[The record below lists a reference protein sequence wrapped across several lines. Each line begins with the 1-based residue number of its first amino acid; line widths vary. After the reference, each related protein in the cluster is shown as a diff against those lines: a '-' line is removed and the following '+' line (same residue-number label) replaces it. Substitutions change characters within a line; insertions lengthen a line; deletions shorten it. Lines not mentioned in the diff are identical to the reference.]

1 MMTFNIAEEH
11 VLTEVDRRFTET
23 LEFLRTLVRQP
34 SVLGHER
41 GVQDLVFARLS
52 QLGLSP
58 EMWDLNL
65 HALRAHPSFG
75 PLDLTYHNRPNVTA
89 VWPAAMPGGKSL
101 VLNGHIDVVSPE
113 PLANWTHGP
122 WEAIVEGDWLYG
134 RGAGDMKAGL
144 AAMLLAV
151 EAIRAANVSL
161 KGDVILES
169 VIEEECT
176 GNGTLAC
183 CLRGLRGDAALVPE
197 PHGLEATL
205 ATLGIIWFRVRTR
218 GRASHAQAADL
229 AVNAIEKMYP
239 VMAALRQMEA
249 EMNMTVRH
257 TVYQQLTHPIK
268 LNIGVIQGGDWP
280 STVPSA
286 CSLEC
291 RLSFEPGGSV
301 AVTQEQVRATVAAAA
316 RGDPWLRENPPVV
329 EFFGFRADPSV
340 TNPAGPAMQLLGQ
353 CHESIVGT
361 PLAFRAS
368 TATTDQR
375 FFLNNC
381 GCGCGMEATSYG
393 PTAANIHAGEERVLI
408 PSIRQAAQVLALFT
422 LRWCGVAE

>member
-1 MMTFNIAEEH
+1 MAVNVVEER
-11 VLTEVDRRFTET
+11 VLAEVDRRFADT
-23 LEFLRTLVRQP
+23 LDFLQAMVRQP
-34 SVLGHER
+34 SVLGQER
-41 GVQDLVFARLS
+41 GVQELVSARLNH
-52 QLGLSP
+52 LGLSP
-58 EMWDLNL
+58 EMWDLDL
-65 HALRAHPSFG
+65 QALRAHPTFG
-75 PLDLTYHNRPNVTA
+75 PLEISYEGRPNVTA
-89 VWPAAMPGGKSL
+89 VWPATSPGGRSL

-122 WEAIVEGDWLYG
+122 WAAEVEGDWLYG

-161 KGDVILES
+161 KGDVIVES

-183 CLRGLRGDAALVPE
+183 CLRGLRGEAALVPE

-218 GRASHAQAADL
+218 GRASHAYASDL

-239 VMAALRQMEA
+239 VIAALRKMEA
-249 EMNMTVRH
+249 EMNASVVDPIYR
-257 TVYQQLTHPIK
+257 QLTHPIK
-268 LNIGVIQGGDWP
+268 LNIGVVRGGDWP

-301 AVTQEQVRATVAAAA
+301 SATQEQVRAAVATAAQA
-316 RGDPWLRENPPVV
+316 DAWLRENPPVV

-340 TNPAGPAMQLLGQ
+340 TNPAGPAMQLLSQ
-353 CHESIVGT
+353 CHQSMVGT

-375 FFLNNC
+375 FFVSN
-381 GCGCGMEATSYG
+381 CGMEATSYG
-393 PTAANIHAGEERVLI
+393 PTAADIHAGEERVLI
-408 PSIRQAAQVLALFT
+408 PSIRQTARVLALFT
-422 LRWCGVAE
+422 LRWCGVAA